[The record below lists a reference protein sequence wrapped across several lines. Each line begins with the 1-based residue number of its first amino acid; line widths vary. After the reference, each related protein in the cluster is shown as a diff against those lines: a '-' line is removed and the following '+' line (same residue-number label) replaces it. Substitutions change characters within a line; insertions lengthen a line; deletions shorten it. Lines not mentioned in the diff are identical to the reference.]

1 MPIKERTIKMK
12 TIIKRT
18 AAIAAAAMMLFA
30 ISMPA
35 FAAAEE
41 AQTQTETTAD
51 EGSIAV
57 ETAKEEGAISGKA
70 MAAAIC
76 VGIAAAGGGIGMGL
90 TTAKSTESIARQPE
104 ASGDIRTA
112 MMLGFVFIETA
123 IIYAL
128 IVSILVIFVL

>member
-1 MPIKERTIKMK
+1 MKMK

-18 AAIAAAAMMLFA
+18 AAIAAAVMMLFV
-30 ISMPA
+30 ISAPA
-35 FAAAEE
+35 FAAAED
-41 AQTQTETTAD
+41 AQVQTETAAD
-51 EGSIAV
+51 EASIDI
-57 ETAKEEGAISGKA
+57 EEAKEEGATAGKA

-112 MMLGFVFIETA
+112 IMLGFVFIETA

-128 IVSILVIFVL
+128 IIGILVIFVL